1 MKEKEINYPTNIL
14 VFENGLILGDL
25 CLTQMN
31 CHFNISLGRIELD
44 IQYHHKNKVAIK
56 SYKTF
61 ITIEEEKETFK
72 KLLPRF
78 ENIVREA
85 ENICIT
91 KSIVLKDMVP
101 NDFLLE
107 ADLAL
112 CTIKETF
119 AQCFLTLFARFQ
131 NTKDNFEEI
140 NRITKTKN
148 NQLLVFLSENDLT
161 IINENTGEILFNNRK
176 IISNT
181 FNTTFYC
188 DSGDGKNIYAIS
200 KVNGILNTEP
210 INTLY
215 QIYSEDKQELNG
227 MYIALTTKENLLLN
241 NDGNFIDY
249 IDKNQINEI
258 NKFNTL
264 NKVNLMQTIA
274 NMSNIRPARK
284 RRV

>member
-1 MKEKEINYPTNIL
+1 MLYFFTTHDYKQYIY
-14 VFENGLILGDL
+14 NGGK
-25 CLTQMN
+25 
-31 CHFNISLGRIELD
+31 
-44 IQYHHKNKVAIK
+44 QY
-56 SYKTF
+56 
-61 ITIEEEKETFK
+61 
-72 KLLPRF
+72 
-78 ENIVREA
+78 
-85 ENICIT
+85 
-91 KSIVLKDMVP
+91 
-101 NDFLLE
+101 
-107 ADLAL
+107 
-112 CTIKETF
+112 
-119 AQCFLTLFARFQ
+119 
-131 NTKDNFEEI
+131 FEEI

-148 NQLLVFLSENDLT
+148 NQLLVFVAENDLT
-161 IINENTGEILFNNRK
+161 VIIENTGEILFNNRK

-200 KVNGILNTEP
+200 KINGILNTEP

-249 IDKNQINEI
+249 IDNNQINEI

-274 NMSNIRPARK
+274 NMSNIRTARK
-284 RRV
+284 RRI